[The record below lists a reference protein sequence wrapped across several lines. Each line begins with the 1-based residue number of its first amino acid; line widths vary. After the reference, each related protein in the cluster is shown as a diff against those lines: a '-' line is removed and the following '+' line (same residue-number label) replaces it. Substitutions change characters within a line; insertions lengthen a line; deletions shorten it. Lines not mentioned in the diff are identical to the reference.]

1 MQGYSVHL
9 TIGHNVK
16 NVPTFETP
24 EICDYVAHYLGI
36 EAFTAIE
43 CAGMWRGECEKSTR
57 IEICALSK
65 NEADSILSVIPD
77 LACALC
83 QDSIMCEIRPDSV
96 QFVDSY
102 TIEAMR
108 IA

>member
-1 MQGYSVHL
+1 MQNYSVYL
-9 TIGHNVK
+9 TIGQNVRG
-16 NVPTFETP
+16 VHTFETP
-24 EICDYVAHYLGI
+24 EICEYVAHYLDI
-36 EAFTAIE
+36 EAFTAME

-57 IEICALSK
+57 IEICALTK
-65 NEADSILSVIPD
+65 NEADSILATIPD

-96 QFVDSY
+96 QFVESY

-108 IA
+108 TA

>member
-1 MQGYSVHL
+1 MTNYSVYL
-9 TIGHNVK
+9 TIGQNVHG
-16 NVPTFETP
+16 VHTFETP
-24 EICDYVAHYLGI
+24 EICEYVAHYLGI

-57 IEICALSK
+57 IEICALTK
-65 NEADSILSVIPD
+65 NEADSILAVIPD

-83 QDSIMCEIRPDSV
+83 QNSIMCEIRPDQV
-96 QFVDSY
+96 QFIDSY
-102 TIEAMR
+102 TIEAAN

>member
-1 MQGYSVHL
+1 MSNYSVHL

-16 NVPTFETP
+16 GRHVFETP
-24 EICDYVAHYLGI
+24 EICEYVTEYLDI

-43 CAGMWRGECEKSTR
+43 CAGMWRGQCEKSTR

-77 LACALC
+77 LAGALC
-83 QDSIMCEIRPDSV
+83 QDSIMCEIRPDQV
-96 QFVDSY
+96 QFIDSY